1 MSEPVVHL
9 MDVNVLIALLDPA
22 HVQHDV
28 AHAWFAEVGRHAFAT
43 TPITALGVLRIVGHP
58 RYPNGPGTP
67 RQVLP
72 ALDAL
77 RRQPGHCFWPDIVSP
92 GDPARFDAERLLTAA
107 QLTDSHLLALAV
119 AHGGRL
125 ATLDRR
131 LVADAVQGGRAARVV
146 I

>member
-1 MSEPVVHL
+1 VSAPVVHL
-9 MDVNVLIALLDPA
+9 LDVNVLIALLDPA
-22 HVQHDV
+22 HVQHDT
-28 AHAWFAEVGRHAFAT
+28 AHDWFATVGRHAFAT
-43 TPITALGVLRIVGHP
+43 TPITALGVLRIVGHA

-67 RQVLP
+67 LLVLP
-72 ALDAL
+72 ALDGLRAL
-77 RRQPGHCFWPDIVSP
+77 PGHHFWPDAVSP
-92 GDPARFDAERLLTAA
+92 GDPARFHTGRLLTAA

-131 LVADAVQGGRAARVV
+131 LVPDAVHSGRAALTW